1 MNDTL
6 QLQVNVELTAEETIK
21 LLSSLTS
28 FKRRLE
34 EDTTML
40 HWNKQ
45 DINAIEAIIKKIEK
59 AQDKAII
66 QINLNE
72 FQEFYGIKQR

>member
-1 MNDTL
+1 MNDPF
-6 QLQVNVELTAEETIK
+6 QLQVNVEFTAEETIK

-34 EDTTML
+34 ENTLML
-40 HWNKQ
+40 QWNRETISNL
-45 DINAIEAIIKKIEK
+45 DLLIKKIEK

-66 QINLNE
+66 QRNLNE

>member
-1 MNDTL
+1 MNDPL
-6 QLQVNVELTAEETIK
+6 QLQVNVEFTAEETIK

-34 EDTTML
+34 ENTTML
-40 HWNKQ
+40 QWNKST
-45 DINAIEAIIKKIEK
+45 IETLEALIKKIEK

-66 QINLNE
+66 QRNLNE
-72 FQEFYGIKQR
+72 FSKFYGVK